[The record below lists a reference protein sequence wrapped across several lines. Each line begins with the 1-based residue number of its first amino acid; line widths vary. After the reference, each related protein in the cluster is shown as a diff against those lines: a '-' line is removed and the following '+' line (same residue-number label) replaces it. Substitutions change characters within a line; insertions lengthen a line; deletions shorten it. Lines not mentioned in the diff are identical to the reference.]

1 MPLFR
6 YKAVTPQGDSI
17 EGTMEALSRDDV
29 IGRLQE
35 AGNLPLD
42 AREADAAGLGAGIE
56 QWFRRAPLSGQEMVS
71 FTQQLATLMGA
82 GQPLDRALQ
91 ILIDLPDSERA
102 RKLIHQVREV
112 VRGGTSLSAALEQ
125 QHGAFSRLYINMV
138 RAGEVSGSLQATLK
152 RLAEYM
158 ERSAQVRGSVIN
170 ALVYPAILM
179 AVVTLALG
187 VMLTSVVPQF
197 VPLFESLGQ
206 ELPWYTKLVLGI
218 GQFFAG
224 WWWALLL
231 ALAALAWAGLRRL
244 SDPASR
250 KRLDAR
256 LLEWRLTAPLASRIE
271 TARLARTLGTLLTN
285 GVPLLTAMSIARNV
299 LDNRVLME
307 VVDEAGEDVKSGA
320 GLAYAL
326 GKGKRF
332 PRLAL
337 QMIAVGEE
345 SGELDAMLL
354 KVADTFDIEV
364 RNTID
369 RLMQALVP
377 ALVLVLA
384 AVIGLIAISIV
395 LPILQLAQ
403 TLGVQ

>member
-1 MPLFR
+1 
-6 YKAVTPQGDSI
+6 
-17 EGTMEALSRDDV
+17 MEALSREDV

-42 AREADAAGLGAGIE
+42 AREATSGGLGGGIE
-56 QWFRRAPLSGQEMVS
+56 HWFRRSPMAGTELVS

-91 ILIDLPDSERA
+91 ILIDLPDNDRA
-102 RKLIHQVREV
+102 RKLIEQIREV

-125 QHGAFSRLYINMV
+125 QHGVFSRLYINMV
-138 RAGEVSGSLQATLK
+138 RAGEVSGSLQSTLK
-152 RLAEYM
+152 RLADYL
-158 ERSAQVRGSVIN
+158 ERSAQVRASVIN

-179 AVVTLALG
+179 TVVGIALF

-206 ELPWYTKLVLGI
+206 ELPWYTRLVLGF
-218 GQFFAG
+218 GEFFAA
-224 WWWALLL
+224 WWWVVLLGMVALLSI
-231 ALAALAWAGLRRL
+231 AARRMA
-244 SDPASR
+244 DPEAR

-256 LLEWRLTAPLASRIE
+256 LLEWRLTSPLVSRIE
-271 TARLARTLGTLLTN
+271 TARLSRTLGTLLAN
-285 GVPLLTAMSIARNV
+285 GVPLLTAISIARNV

-307 VVDEAGEDVKSGA
+307 VVDEASADVKSGA
-320 GLAYAL
+320 GLSYAL

-354 KVADTFDIEV
+354 RVADTFDVEV

-377 ALVLVLA
+377 VLVLVLA
-384 AVIGLIAISIV
+384 TVIGLIAISIV